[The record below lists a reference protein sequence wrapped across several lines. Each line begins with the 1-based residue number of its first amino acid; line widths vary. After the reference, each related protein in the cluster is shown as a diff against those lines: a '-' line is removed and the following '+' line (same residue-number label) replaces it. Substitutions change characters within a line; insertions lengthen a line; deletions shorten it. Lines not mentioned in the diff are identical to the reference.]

1 MEDKIKKQSIDR
13 LNISVS
19 ILERLKQNN
28 IIKIE
33 DKCSFFT
40 YLLIVF
46 NELSIL
52 HWIFF
57 SDTLYL
63 CDKIIQMHLKL
74 SNKFSFYIQKKYNDN
89 LKKILYNNK
98 RNFNKGV

>member
-19 ILERLKQNN
+19 ILEGLKQNN
-28 IIKIE
+28 IIRIE
-33 DKCSFFT
+33 DKCSFF
-40 YLLIVF
+40 Y
-46 NELSIL
+46 
-52 HWIFF
+52 IFTHRF
-57 SDTLYL
+57 QWTFLLYL
-63 CDKIIQMHLKL
+63 E
-74 SNKFSFYIQKKYNDN
+74 NSFYIKKKYNDN

>member
-1 MEDKIKKQSIDR
+1 MEDNIKKQSIDR

-19 ILERLKQNN
+19 ILEGLKQNN

-46 NELSIL
+46 NELSIEY
-52 HWIFF
+52 FF
-57 SDTLYL
+57 Q
-63 CDKIIQMHLKL
+63 IH
-74 SNKFSFYIQKKYNDN
+74 YICAIK
-89 LKKILYNNK
+89 
-98 RNFNKGV
+98 

>member
-1 MEDKIKKQSIDR
+1 MKDKIKKQSIDR

-19 ILERLKQNN
+19 ILEGLKQNN

-46 NELSIL
+46 NELSI
-52 HWIFF
+52 
-57 SDTLYL
+57 
-63 CDKIIQMHLKL
+63 
-74 SNKFSFYIQKKYNDN
+74 YNTH
-89 LKKILYNNK
+89 
-98 RNFNKGV
+98 

>member
-19 ILERLKQNN
+19 ILEGLKQNN

-33 DKCSFFT
+33 DKCSFLT

-52 HWIFF
+52 H
-57 SDTLYL
+57 
-63 CDKIIQMHLKL
+63 
-74 SNKFSFYIQKKYNDN
+74 
-89 LKKILYNNK
+89 
-98 RNFNKGV
+98 

>member
-1 MEDKIKKQSIDR
+1 MENAKRLNKSIEATCSYAKKVIEKNKSEVDQMEDKIKKQSIDR

-19 ILERLKQNN
+19 ILEGLKQNN

-52 HWIFF
+52 H
-57 SDTLYL
+57 
-63 CDKIIQMHLKL
+63 
-74 SNKFSFYIQKKYNDN
+74 
-89 LKKILYNNK
+89 
-98 RNFNKGV
+98 

>member
-19 ILERLKQNN
+19 VLEGLKQNN

-46 NELSIL
+46 NELFYCIWKI
-52 HWIFF
+52 HFIF
-57 SDTLYL
+57 
-63 CDKIIQMHLKL
+63 
-74 SNKFSFYIQKKYNDN
+74 KKN
-89 LKKILYNNK
+89 IMTI
-98 RNFNKGV
+98 